1 MYNVGR
7 SRWTRSR
14 TTKITI
20 WQSRKRIMVFSI
32 LPKNE
37 RNSLSWVKK
46 MLRIMSF
53 VCFLEEFRTLEIAFE
68 IYWPLAFFPEKAM
81 VLLGA
86 FDPPNALGAL
96 VLGKWWFSDGLLDIL
111 CIQIWH
117 WITKGHQ
124 GQLFLANVFGFCIRY
139 RPTLG
144 GNLYTSFM
152 TSLKFEIILN

>member
-1 MYNVGR
+1 MIPGLSVQEHSLLGIFAR
-7 SRWTRSR
+7 IDLKVR
-14 TTKITI
+14 
-20 WQSRKRIMVFSI
+20 QSRKPIVVFS
-32 LPKNE
+32 LLQKNE

-96 VLGKWWFSDGLLDIL
+96 VLGNWWSL
-111 CIQIWH
+111 
-117 WITKGHQ
+117 GHSLYS
-124 GQLFLANVFGFCIRY
+124 G
-139 RPTLG
+139 PTLDYQRSPG
-144 GNLYTSFM
+144 AIVPGQCIWVLH
-152 TSLKFEIILN
+152 SLPTNFRRQFIYFFYDKSEIWEILN